1 MVLPDWVR
9 RFFSTDPAGRT
20 SSDASREDDRL
31 GPDLQLLEVA
41 QVPDL
46 SGGLWL
52 IVDRTASARAPES
65 AGPR

>member
-9 RFFSTDPAGRT
+9 RFFSPPADRRAGGATRN
-20 SSDASREDDRL
+20 DDDL

-46 SGGLWL
+46 SGGMWL
-52 IVDRTASARAPES
+52 ILDRASLQVREDAE
-65 AGPR
+65 PR